1 MILTKLSKTLSCLK
15 HSARLFSNSKDFLS
29 TPDAQIN
36 EYISKGLEIVDK
48 KKDFLSAEE
57 HFDKGLKIAYEL
69 YPLAFK
75 KILKI
80 LERILFAFKTSQND
94 LNSIKYLKQALD
106 IQTSEKNDQK
116 MHELNIEIGK
126 KYYNSND
133 YENADFYLS
142 KSISF
147 YKFPIIQEKALT
159 LKMLSEV
166 NAMLN
171 NNEKALCFIY
181 QGIEILTRSKT
192 ELVLLVDFYGTLAII
207 YQSHSQFIKAK
218 KYWLKALKILEESG
232 QMSQISMHLSCYK
245 NLGIVSEALGEFK
258 SCVKTLIKATCL
270 IDDQDEKLDFLLNSF
285 ETVKNI

>member
-1 MILTKLSKTLSCLK
+1 LFKAFRPFIFKLKRFFINPRCTNK
-15 HSARLFSNSKDFLS
+15 RIHFKRTRNSR
-29 TPDAQIN
+29 Q
-36 EYISKGLEIVDK
+36 

-171 NNEKALCFIY
+171 NNEKALF
-181 QGIEILTRSKT
+181 L
-192 ELVLLVDFYGTLAII
+192 
-207 YQSHSQFIKAK
+207 FIK
-218 KYWLKALKILEESG
+218 E
-232 QMSQISMHLSCYK
+232 
-245 NLGIVSEALGEFK
+245 
-258 SCVKTLIKATCL
+258 
-270 IDDQDEKLDFLLNSF
+270 
-285 ETVKNI
+285 